1 MTLGEKIINRK
12 NTLGITSEELAA
24 NAGVPLGTL
33 NKILNGETKNPTG
46 RTLKKLAAVLGCS
59 VEYLY
64 GDDHSVLPEFD
75 YSRYPDLIPISQ
87 MKMRRVPVIGEIAA
101 GVPITANREYDEYI
115 EVPDTIDARKYDLS
129 LRVKGDSMNPRYL
142 NGDIVFIRCQPDVR
156 DGQIA
161 AVCVGEDVTLKH
173 VYHVPHGVQLI
184 SENTAP
190 EYAPMLYTEDDVNDI
205 HLIGLVVGYM
215 RWETQR

>member
-1 MTLGEKIINRK
+1 MTLGEKIANRK
-12 NTLGITSEELAA
+12 SALGITSEELAA
-24 NAGVPLGTL
+24 NAEVPLGTL

-46 RTLKKLAAVLGCS
+46 RTLKKLATVLGCS

-64 GDDHSVLPEFD
+64 GDDHNVLPEFD
-75 YSRYPDLIPISQ
+75 YSRYPNLIPVSQ
-87 MKMRRVPVIGEIAA
+87 MKTRRVPVIGEIAA

-115 EVPDTIDARKYDLS
+115 EIPDTADARKYDLS

-142 NGDIVFIRCQPDVR
+142 DGDIVFIRCQPDVR

-161 AVCVGEDVTLKH
+161 AVVVGEEATLKR
-173 VYHVPHGVQLI
+173 VYHVPNGVQLI
-184 SENTAP
+184 SENP
-190 EYAPMLYTEDDVNDI
+190 EYSPMLYTEEDVNNI
-205 HLIGLVVGYM
+205 HLIGLAVGFM